1 MFTRKFNEDIA
12 LSMMDEKMIV
22 EKLDSTEKDASFTVN
37 DGKEKLKIKISDYEA
52 SDNVKLEEGQE
63 LITQNK
69 LYDFDF
75 VNASLIDAYI
85 LGYQKV
91 YGSVVFYANILVFK
105 KDNKILKLVSRS

>member
-12 LSMMDEKMIV
+12 LSMLDEKMVV
-22 EKLDSTEKDASFTVN
+22 EKLDSNEKDASFTIN

-52 SDNVKLEEGQE
+52 SDNIELDEGQE

-75 VNASLIDAYI
+75 VNANLIDAYI

-91 YGSVVFYANILVFK
+91 YGSVVYYVNTLVFK